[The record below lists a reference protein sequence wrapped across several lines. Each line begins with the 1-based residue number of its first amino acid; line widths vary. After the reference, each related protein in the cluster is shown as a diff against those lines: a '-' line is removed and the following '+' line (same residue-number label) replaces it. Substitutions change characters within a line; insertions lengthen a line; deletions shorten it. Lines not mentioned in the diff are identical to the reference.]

1 MRRRIDVARVLVAGV
16 LLATAAGCHR
26 PVAAAADHVGIGI
39 TGTRFDPASLD
50 VPAAP
55 TTIVIANND
64 PFTHTFTLDDGSID
78 REIPAGATV
87 RIIVELTRTTGFHC
101 RMHPSSMSGTLTV
114 A

>member
-1 MRRRIDVARVLVAGV
+1 MRRRIGAAPVLVAGV
-16 LLATAAGCHR
+16 LLAAVAGGCG
-26 PVAAAADHVGIGI
+26 ADDAAADHVGIGI

-50 VPAAP
+50 VPAAR

-64 PFTHTFTLDDGSID
+64 PFTHTFTLDDESLD

-101 RMHPSSMSGTLTV
+101 RIHPSSMSGTLTV

>member
-1 MRRRIDVARVLVAGV
+1 MRGPIGVVWVLVAGI
-16 LLATAAGCHR
+16 LMAAAAGCQG
-26 PVAAAADHVGIGI
+26 ADGAVSDQVGIGI

-64 PFTHTFTLDDGSID
+64 PFTHTFTLDDGSVD
-78 REIPAGATV
+78 REIPSGATV
-87 RIIVELTRTTGFHC
+87 RVVVDLTRTTGFHC
-101 RMHPSSMSGTLTV
+101 RIHPTSMTGTLTV

>member
-1 MRRRIDVARVLVAGV
+1 MRRRIGAARVLVAGV
-16 LLATAAGCHR
+16 LLAAAASGCG
-26 PVAAAADHVGIGI
+26 ADDTAADHAGIGI